1 MTGNKIVVSG
11 EPRGVWYDVIVAD
24 ALKPGV
30 MVQIKATALVN
41 GVLTVETYAPGTD
54 GKGRVPMIL
63 CEDELQGGIYS
74 TTYTAGSHGRVYIP
88 LPGELVNILLANI
101 SGTGDDHA
109 IGERVIADTGTG
121 KFIVTTGS
129 PESEPFQLLEAVTD
143 PVADTWALAMAT
155 GQ

>member
-1 MTGNKIVVSG
+1 MTGNKIVVSA
-11 EPRGVWYDVIVAD
+11 EPRGVWMDVIVAD

-30 MVQIKATALVN
+30 MVQLKATALVS
-41 GVLTVETYAPGTD
+41 GVPSVETFAPGTD
-54 GKGRVPMIL
+54 GKARTVMIL
-63 CEDELQGGIYS
+63 CEDELQGAIYS
-74 TTYTAGSHGRVYIP
+74 TTYTAGSRGRIYIP
-88 LPGELVNILLANI
+88 LPGELLNILLANI

-121 KFIVTTGS
+121 KFIVTTGT